1 MMALAANAAPTPAQA
16 PATHFLG
23 ILRGELFKMSRQRT
37 NWIMAILAVGV
48 VAMVWTLLL
57 LINNPSSAQ
66 PYPLNSVVDN
76 LSGALAAMRV
86 FIGFALIVITARTI
100 ELDYQM
106 GTIRIVLA
114 RGVERLQLLGAKL
127 LAITIVGAALLVIG
141 LVVNAIFALIYYST
155 VVKNVDLF
163 NVITPTAWVDLRLYV
178 LTIIIS
184 MIATVLM
191 TAAFSVLGRS
201 LTVGLS
207 VGLSFFAADNIGVGI
222 LTIIYRITN
231 NDFWLNL
238 TGYLL
243 GPALNALPTIW
254 IKDIVLGG
262 TVHLDNGQTVA
273 RTASFYTVGSPPRV
287 NYDLTHFLVLIT
299 LYCVAFAALAV
310 GLTWRR
316 DVLE

>member
-1 MMALAANAAPTPAQA
+1 MA
-16 PATHFLG
+16 F
-23 ILRGELFKMSRQRT
+23 
-37 NWIMAILAVGV
+37 LAVGV
-48 VAMVWTLLL
+48 VVLVWGLLL
-57 LINNPSSAQ
+57 LINNPASAQ
-66 PYPLNSVVDN
+66 PYPLNSVVGN
-76 LSGALAAMRV
+76 LSAALSALRV

-100 ELDYQM
+100 GLDYQS

-127 LAITIVGAALLVIG
+127 LAITIVGTMMLVVG
-141 LVVNAIFALIYYST
+141 LVVNAIFMLIYYNT
-155 VVKNVDLF
+155 VVTHVNLF
-163 NVITPTAWVDLRLYV
+163 NVITPTAWADFRLYL
-178 LTIIIS
+178 LTVVIS

-191 TAAFSVLGRS
+191 TTAFTVLGRS

-222 LTIIYRITN
+222 LAIIFRITH

-243 GPALNALPTIW
+243 GPALNALPNIW

-262 TVHLDNGQTVA
+262 LTKLDNGQMVPI
-273 RTASFYTVGSPPRV
+273 TASFFSIGTPPLV
-287 NYDLTHFLVLIT
+287 NYDLTHYLVLIT
-299 LYCVAFAALAV
+299 LYSLAFAGAAI
-310 GLTWRR
+310 GLTWKR